1 MAKSKTR
8 SKVLAVRFQKLGKVY
23 YFDAGRASD
32 LKVDDYV
39 IVSTAKGREMAQIAG
54 FVDSSVKT
62 PKGGWKPIERRA
74 TAQELVG
81 ARLWKQKELEA
92 LVKCREKAAELDLS
106 DLKIVSAMYNYD
118 GSRLTFLVTSDG
130 EEKTDV
136 KSLRSKLGRIY
147 RKPRVEVRQVGP
159 RDAAK
164 LLSGMG
170 ACGLE
175 ARCCARF
182 LSEFSPISIKM
193 AKAQG
198 VSLNPQEIT
207 GMCGRLRCCLIYE
220 FEQYVEARKGM
231 PKRKKRVITPMGEG
245 RVIDLNPLKKT
256 VVVQLDD
263 GMRQEMLNED
273 LEPYEELKALQDKAA
288 SPCKKHPNGN
298 CNCSRK

>member
-8 SKVLAVRFQKLGKVY
+8 TKVLAVRFQKLGKVY
-23 YFDAGRASD
+23 YFDAGDISD

-39 IVSTAKGREMAQIAG
+39 IVTTSKGREMGQIAG
-54 FVDSSVKT
+54 FVDSAVDT
-62 PKGGWKPIERRA
+62 PKGGWKTIERRA

-81 ARLWKQKELEA
+81 ARLWKQKELQA
-92 LVKCREKAAELDLS
+92 LINCREEAAELGLS
-106 DLKIVSAMYNYD
+106 DLKIVSAVYNYD
-118 GSRLTFLVTSDG
+118 GSNLTFLVTSDG

-136 KSLRSKLGRIY
+136 KSLRSKMGRIY
-147 RKPRVEVRQVGP
+147 RKSRVEVRQVGP

-182 LSEFSPISIKM
+182 LTEFSPISIKM

-220 FEQYVEARKGM
+220 FKQYAEARKGM
-231 PKRKKRVITPMGEG
+231 PKIKKRVITPKGEG
-245 RVIDLNPLKKT
+245 KVIDLYPLKKS
-256 VVVQLDD
+256 VVVQLED
-263 GMRQEMLNED
+263 GMRHEFPNED
-273 LEPYEELKALQDKAA
+273 LEPYEELKALQDKAK
-288 SPCKKHPNGN
+288 SPCKKHPDGN
-298 CNCSRK
+298 CDCVRK

>member
-1 MAKSKTR
+1 MANTATR
-8 SKVLAVRFQKLGKVY
+8 SKVLAVRFQTLGKVY
-23 YFDAGRASD
+23 YFDAGEISD

-39 IVSTAKGREMAQIAG
+39 MVTTTKGREMGQIAG
-54 FVDSSVKT
+54 FVEPVETT

-81 ARLWKQKELEA
+81 ARLWKQKELQA
-92 LVKCREKAAELDLS
+92 LISCREKAAELNLS
-106 DLKIVSAMYNYD
+106 DIKIIAAIYNYD
-118 GSRLTFLVTSDG
+118 GSSLTFLITSEA
-130 EEKTDV
+130 EEKADLKT
-136 KSLRSKLGRIY
+136 LRSKMGAIY
-147 RKPRVEVRQVGP
+147 RKTRVDVRQVGP

-175 ARCCARF
+175 ARCCASF
-182 LSEFSPISIKM
+182 LTEFSPISIKM

-220 FEQYVEARKGM
+220 FQQYVEARKGM
-231 PKRKKRVITPMGEG
+231 PKIKKRVITPKGEG
-245 RVIDLNPLKKT
+245 RVIDLYPLKGS

-263 GMRQEMLNED
+263 GMRHEFPSED
-273 LEPYEELKALQDKAA
+273 LEPYEELKALQNKANA
-288 SPCKKHPNGN
+288 PCKNHPNGN
-298 CNCSRK
+298 CNCVRK